1 MISHKLLDIDELRQY
16 GGIDGDIADLT
27 RALLV
32 QQKKVWKQLA
42 AGYTSLETVRV
53 RDFHFNGF
61 TLKVQFNPGRI
72 ISSSAKVDDKS
83 IKERK
88 CFLCPDNLPPDQKGI
103 LTGASPDY
111 LILCNPYPIFP
122 EHFTIPHIQHIPQL
136 IDDAFGMLLDISKD
150 LGKYYTV
157 FYNGPRCGAS
167 APDHLHFQA
176 GTKGFMIIENQL
188 EQLSSLFGKVLY
200 SNKNIHV
207 TAVDDSLR
215 RFIVMTSQSKDS
227 LISVFNDFNSTY
239 AVHSGTDEEPMMN
252 IIALFDHDRNRW
264 TVIVIPR
271 GKHRP
276 SVYFKEEDEN
286 ILLSPAAV
294 DFGGVLITPREK
306 DFVKLTKDHIAE
318 MFHEVSLDRSLFENI
333 SDMLQQKLEKL

>member
-1 MISHKLLDIDELRQY
+1 MISGKLVGVDELREY
-16 GGIDGDIADLT
+16 GASDGDFAELT

-32 QQKKVWKQLA
+32 QQKKEWKQLS
-42 AGYTSLETVRV
+42 AGYSSLDSVQVREFQF
-53 RDFHFNGF
+53 DGF
-61 TLKVQFNPGRI
+61 TMHVQFNPGRI
-72 ISSSAKVDDKS
+72 YSSSAKVDEQS

-88 CFLCPDNLPPDQKGI
+88 CFLCPENLPADQKGI
-103 LTGASPDY
+103 LIPDNPDY
-111 LILCNPYPIFP
+111 IVLCNPYPIFP
-122 EHFTIPHIQHIPQL
+122 EHFTIPHIKHIPQL
-136 IDDAFGMLLDISKD
+136 IDSAFGVLLDLGKD
-150 LGKYYTV
+150 LGKYYSV

-176 GTKGFMIIENQL
+176 GTKDFMLIERQMDML
-188 EQLSSLFGKVLY
+188 TSSFGRVLC
-200 SNKNIHV
+200 KDKTKEI

-215 RFIVMTSQSKDS
+215 RFIVIKSHSKGS
-227 LISVFNDFNSTY
+227 LVSAFNTFYSTY
-239 AVHSGTDEEPMMN
+239 AVHSEVDEEPMMN
-252 IIALFDHDRNRW
+252 IIVLFDHARNTW
-264 TVIVIPR
+264 TVILIPR

-318 MFHEVSLDRSLFENI
+318 MFHEVSLDSSLFENI
-333 SDMLQQKLEKL
+333 SDML

>member
-1 MISHKLLDIDELRQY
+1 MISHKLLDIDALRQY

-42 AGYTSLETVRV
+42 SGYTSLETVQV
-53 RDFHFNGF
+53 REFHFNGF

-83 IKERK
+83 IKDRK
-88 CFLCPDNLPPDQKGI
+88 CFLCPDNLPSDQKGI

-111 LILCNPYPIFP
+111 VILCNPYPIFP

-176 GTKGFMIIENQL
+176 GTRDFMLIERQL
-188 EQLSSLFGKVLY
+188 DTLTSSFGRVLC
-200 SNKNIHV
+200 KDKTKDI

-215 RFIVMTSQSKDS
+215 RFIVIKSHSKGS
-227 LISVFNDFNSTY
+227 LVSAFNTFYSTY
-239 AVHSGTDEEPMMN
+239 AVHSEVDEEPMMN
-252 IIALFDHDRNRW
+252 IIVLFDHDRKTW

-318 MFHEVSLDRSLFENI
+318 MFHEVSLDSSLFENI

>member
-252 IIALFDHDRNRW
+252 IIALFDHDRNGW